1 MKKLI
6 QISICLMILILNMH
20 TVKAMNYQAQ
30 IQDHYYESFQE
41 AIKDILDEKQKGP
54 IYLLDD
60 VILDIGTINKDIEI
74 IGNHHQISVPCQSQT
89 NDSESQ
95 GRLNIQA
102 HLTFNQ
108 CDVQFNNMYSS
119 GNNTWS
125 VVMSSTGVLDLI
137 NQSHV
142 SFVNYGIYASNGAI
156 INVDHSVVSLKQ
168 MKYTS
173 MMGESYGILNLNNN
187 AKYNIEDAIE
197 PNGITGFHINV
208 DHSSLVIQNCTNQ
221 AIVKGNLNIT
231 NQGSVSLLNN
241 EVGYNMYSGNQLYVD
256 ETSSLKMNENKNCA
270 LLSQGK
276 QKRTMIVKKGGK
288 LEAQYNGSQYQASD
302 DESKYYAQTSA
313 LNFGVYGW
321 YERAQK
327 IYFYPNSDDVIFE
340 DGAKVNISH
349 NYVRGI
355 SNYGNLYLGNQ
366 TIITSNGGYQKGNP
380 LDTCRVG
387 KGGGIYNAG
396 KLTLSSTVLYNNHAR
411 LAGDDLYGEETGS
424 VYLSTVGNNWILDDC
439 NHKIDGW
446 YQDTLQHRWDGEH
459 LDRLYLVN
467 IEKNQTYH
475 ALEAKAAHGIIK
487 EDIKTEIT
495 PTESVKVQAVKTGD
509 TTPLDYWYTLIGLS
523 LTVMLLF
530 FIKYVMKKRD

>member
-1 MKKLI
+1 
-6 QISICLMILILNMH
+6 
-20 TVKAMNYQAQ
+20 MN
-30 IQDHYYESFQE
+30 
-41 AIKDILDEKQKGP
+41 
-54 IYLLDD
+54 
-60 VILDIGTINKDIEI
+60 
-74 IGNHHQISVPCQSQT
+74 
-89 NDSESQ
+89 
-95 GRLNIQA
+95 
-102 HLTFNQ
+102 
-108 CDVQFNNMYSS
+108 
-119 GNNTWS
+119 
-125 VVMSSTGVLDLI
+125 
-137 NQSHV
+137 
-142 SFVNYGIYASNGAI
+142 
-156 INVDHSVVSLKQ
+156 
-168 MKYTS
+168 
-173 MMGESYGILNLNNN
+173 
-187 AKYNIEDAIE
+187 
-197 PNGITGFHINV
+197 INV

-509 TTPLDYWYTLIGLS
+509 TTPMDYWYTLIGLS

>member
-1 MKKLI
+1 
-6 QISICLMILILNMH
+6 MILILNMH

-108 CDVQFNNMYSS
+108 CNVQFNNMYSS

-156 INVDHSVVSLKQ
+156 
-168 MKYTS
+168 
-173 MMGESYGILNLNNN
+173 
-187 AKYNIEDAIE
+187 
-197 PNGITGFHINV
+197 INV

-396 KLTLSSTVLYNNHAR
+396 KLTLSNTVLYNNHAR

-446 YQDTLQHRWDGEH
+446 YQDTLQHRWDGDH

-495 PTESVKVQAVKTGD
+495 PTELVKVQAVKTGD
-509 TTPLDYWYTLIGLS
+509 TTPMDYWYTLIGLS